1 VTASDRALARQSQTN
16 AAERIAGRLLIVV
29 TYVSVGLLA
38 IGIVLMLADGISPLD
53 GGPPLDLATLGTQLL
68 ALEPAAF
75 LWLGLLAVIAAPIGR
90 VIVSGVSYARAGD
103 RLMVAVSVGI
113 LAVIAVG
120 VGTALTVTV

>member
-1 VTASDRALARQSQTN
+1 VTEPARSGAVRSQAF

-29 TYVSVGLLA
+29 TYLSVGLLV
-38 IGIVLMLADGISPLD
+38 IGLVLMAVDGISPLD
-53 GGPPLDLATLGTQLL
+53 TGPPLDLATLGSQLR
-68 ALEPAAF
+68 AF
-75 LWLGLLAVIAAPIGR
+75 DPVAYLWLGLLAVIAAPIGR

-103 RLMVAVSVGI
+103 RLMVAVSIGI